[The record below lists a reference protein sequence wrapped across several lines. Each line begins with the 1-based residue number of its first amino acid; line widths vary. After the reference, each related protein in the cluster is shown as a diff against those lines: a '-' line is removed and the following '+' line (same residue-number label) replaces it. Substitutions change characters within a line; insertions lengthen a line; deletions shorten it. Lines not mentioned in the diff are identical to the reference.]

1 MIRSF
6 FARARAQVRRL
17 SAWQAGALGV
27 AVLAMGG
34 VAYATIPTNG
44 VISACYTK
52 SGGALRVIDSTTGSC
67 SSKET
72 SLAWNVAGAQ
82 GPKGDI
88 GPAGPAGPTGATGA
102 AGAPGVSGYEVV
114 EAVEENKA
122 LPYDQY
128 VTAHCP
134 EGKVPL
140 GGGGIAQLYN
150 DASFVSLGS
159 APIVSLPS
167 GDAWAVR
174 FTQPLVGGATK
185 ARFTVKATC
194 AAVGS

>member
-1 MIRSF
+1 MIRSL
-6 FARARAQVRRL
+6 FARASSRVRRL
-17 SAWQAGALGV
+17 SVWQAGAVGV
-27 AVLAMGG
+27 AMVAMGG
-34 VAYATIPTNG
+34 VAYATIPTDG

-72 SLAWNVAGAQ
+72 SLAWNVAGARGPQ
-82 GPKGDI
+82 GAT
-88 GPAGPAGPTGATGA
+88 GPAGPAGPAGATGA
-102 AGAPGVSGYEVV
+102 AGAPGISGYEVV
-114 EAVEENKA
+114 QTVEENRA
-122 LPYDQY
+122 LPFDQY

-150 DASFVSLGS
+150 DAGFVSLGS

-174 FTQPLVGGATK
+174 FTQPLVGGATE
-185 ARFTVKATC
+185 ARFTVKVTC